1 MWILITT
8 TNMTERSDAPTPE
21 NQQKTEPL
29 AAELASLRN
38 FFSPAAVLGVGM
50 PSALDRNSEGDTFVD
65 RRSPLQLDNAFV
77 QKTKDQIRTV
87 VETIATL
94 AHSSM
99 EPHHYVQST
108 LPKIVNAMG
117 AAGAALWQQLPDHSW
132 CLLGSFNLP
141 PILLQNQNEKNEAEA
156 DADAENELSS
166 FERLDFLE
174 SQLTETA
181 RSNLASELQS
191 STDQWQHPSETHLSI
206 LNAVASER
214 QPILIP
220 PCEALL
226 NRNRPANPTSELL
239 IYAPLMLSKEMG
251 SYWLQVVQ
259 SPSGGPA
266 SQRGYLRFAAQMAD
280 LMSDFFRSHRLRV
293 FERDREYL
301 SLAEH
306 VMHEL
311 AGGLNAKQGIEKL
324 MRTIRQHAHAEH
336 AFLLR
341 RESYVGRW
349 KVVGAAGLIDIDR
362 RAEGISLIERASS
375 SIQSSLRNGGSLV
388 ASELP
393 NEVDARDPDLNGLL
407 NTFAVSELEWIKP
420 LNQDGEHTRSS
431 KLDVAVLLTWSG
443 MDRPPTRCSEQT
455 ALISRLG
462 LSTLQIHWWKSALI
476 ASRPGYR
483 YALNPLNPATWPRA
497 AKWIAA
503 LLILS
508 AIMAIPVPIQLHA
521 TAVLVPLT
529 QQHVLAPLE
538 ATVEDVLVEHG
549 QEVKLGDPLLQL
561 RSPSLSAE
569 LEQATA
575 QQARNAQRLQ
585 DIDGRLLRETTLS
598 TSQRDELE
606 GERKSILSVQ
616 ETESKQLTL
625 LRSQL
630 ASLSVLSSM
639 DGVVSTWNVH
649 DTLKDRP
656 LRMGQW
662 LLTIQESESLWI
674 LEAALP
680 EKDANEFRL
689 AMEKDQAPVLAT
701 LTSYPQVQLPVRIR
715 QSTMPRIDSRHKGES
730 MVDPNRAVLR
740 MRFEIDT
747 DRLPEDVA
755 VAGATARI
763 SIPIGRGPLIWAFGK
778 DFAYQVW
785 SRIQL
790 WI

>member
-1 MWILITT
+1 MVFD
-8 TNMTERSDAPTPE
+8 NHNDMAQRSELPTPE
-21 NQQKTEPL
+21 NHQKTEPL
-29 AAELASLRN
+29 ASEIANLRN
-38 FFSPAAVLGVGM
+38 FFSPAAVLGAGM
-50 PSALDRNSEGDTFVD
+50 PSPLERNSEGDTLVD
-65 RRSPLQLDNAFV
+65 RRSPLQLDSAFV
-77 QKTKDQIRTV
+77 QQTKDQIRTV
-87 VETIATL
+87 VEAIATL
-94 AHSSM
+94 AHSPM
-99 EPHHYVQST
+99 EPQDFVHTT
-108 LPKIVNAMG
+108 LPKIANAMG
-117 AAGAALWQQLPDHSW
+117 ATGAALWQQLPDNRW

-141 PILLQNQNEKNEAEA
+141 PVLLQSQNEERETEVRTG
-156 DADAENELSS
+156 DALNS

-174 SQLTETA
+174 AQLTDSAQSPPT
-181 RSNLASELQS
+181 SEPQS
-191 STDQWQHPSETHLSI
+191 DTDRWQHPSESHLSI
-206 LNAVASER
+206 LNAVARER

-226 NRNRPANPTSELL
+226 NRDRPANPTSELL

-251 SYWLQVVQ
+251 SFWLQIVQ

-266 SQRGYLRFAAQMAD
+266 SQRGYLRFVAQMAD
-280 LMSDFFRSHRLRV
+280 LMSDYFRSHRLRV

-349 KVVGAAGLIDIDR
+349 KVVGAAGLVDIDR
-362 RAEGISLIERASS
+362 RAEGINLIERASS
-375 SIQSSLRNGGSLV
+375 SFQSTLRNGGSLV

-393 NEVDARDPDLNGLL
+393 NEVDARDPDLNGLM
-407 NTFAVSELEWIKP
+407 NTFAVSELQWIKP
-420 LNQDGEHTRSS
+420 LNQDSETTRSP

-443 MDRPPTRCSEQT
+443 MDRPPTRCTEQT

-462 LSTLQIHWWKSALI
+462 LSALQIPWWKSALI
-476 ASRPGYR
+476 ASRPGHR
-483 YALNPLNPATWPRA
+483 SLMNPFNPATWPRA
-497 AKWIAA
+497 AKWGAA
-503 LLILS
+503 LLMLS
-508 AIMAIPVPIQLHA
+508 AVMAIPVPIQLHA
-521 TAVLVPLT
+521 TAVLVPLV
-529 QQHVLAPLE
+529 QQHVFAPLE

-549 QEVKLGDPLLQL
+549 QEVKLGDPLLRL

-569 LEQATA
+569 LEQTLA
-575 QQARNAQRLQ
+575 QQNRNAQRLQ
-585 DIDGRLLRETTLS
+585 DIDGRLLRETSLS
-598 TSQRDELE
+598 NSQRDELE

-616 ETESKQLTL
+616 DTESKQLAL
-625 LRSQL
+625 LRSQM
-630 ASLSVLSSM
+630 ASLSVTSSM
-639 DGVVSTWNVH
+639 DGVISTWNVH
-649 DTLKDRP
+649 DSLKDRP
-656 LRMGQW
+656 LRTGQW
-662 LLTIQESESLWI
+662 LLTIQESEALWI
-674 LEAALP
+674 LEATLP
-680 EKDANEFRL
+680 ERDANEFRL
-689 AMEKDQAPVLAT
+689 AMEKDQAPALAT
-701 LTSYPQVQLPVRIR
+701 LTSYPQLQLPVRLR
-715 QSTMPRIDSRHKGES
+715 QTTKPRIESRRKGES
-730 MVDPNRAVLR
+730 MVDPNLSVLR

-763 SIPIGRGPLIWAFGK
+763 SIPVGRGPLIWALGK